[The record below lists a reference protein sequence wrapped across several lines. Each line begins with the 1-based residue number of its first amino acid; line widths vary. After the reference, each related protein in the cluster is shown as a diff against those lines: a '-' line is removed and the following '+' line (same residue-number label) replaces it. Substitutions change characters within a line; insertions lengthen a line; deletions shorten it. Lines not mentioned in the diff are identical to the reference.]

1 MLVCRCWAAADG
13 SYSSNLKY
21 LVRTIPMLSAARTP
35 KTLSFWAMI
44 QAVCPGWT
52 ATCSK
57 SPGLGTLIQSMLCWG
72 PCRMGGAW

>member
-1 MLVCRCWAAADG
+1 M
-13 SYSSNLKY
+13 
-21 LVRTIPMLSAARTP
+21 PMLSAARTP

-44 QAVCPGWT
+44 QAVCPGCT

-57 SPGLGTLIQSMLCWG
+57 SPGFGTLIQSMLCCG